1 MARTYFTVIRT
12 SAGRIVSEVTKAWS
26 ANEFVHRVE
35 LATYDAIKAQGLLD
49 RPAGAEFA
57 KRCSIMAKGCAVAA
71 QYSRD
76 FVPGPFQGAPIKEH
90 ITRDSAVCVAF
101 ERR

>member
-1 MARTYFTVIRT
+1 MRTYFTIIRT
-12 SAGRIVSEVTKAWS
+12 SAGRIVAETTKAWN

-35 LATYDAIKAQGLLD
+35 LAAYDAIKAQGLLD
-49 RPAGAEFA
+49 RPAGVDFA

-76 FVPGPFQGAPIKEH
+76 VTPGACEGAPIKEH
-90 ITRDSAVCVAF
+90 LSRDSAVCVVF